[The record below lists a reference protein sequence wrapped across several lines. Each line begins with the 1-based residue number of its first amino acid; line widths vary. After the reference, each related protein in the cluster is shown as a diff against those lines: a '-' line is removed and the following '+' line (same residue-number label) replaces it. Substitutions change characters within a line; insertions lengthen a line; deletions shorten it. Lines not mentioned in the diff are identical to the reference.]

1 MTELTTQLTAGVIR
15 PGDCDQSGLGG
26 CTNLFFVDG
35 EATAG
40 RVSLVEH
47 RLAPRSLAAPMHLH
61 ENEDEFSF
69 VLSGRVAA
77 ISGGREVLASAG
89 ELIVKPRGEWHAF
102 WNPGDEPATLL
113 EVISPA
119 GLEKLFRTFSPS
131 EPPNPEAL
139 MAMAREYGCQV
150 DFPATMELAA
160 AKSLA
165 M

>member
-15 PGDCDQSGLGG
+15 PADCDRSGLGG
-26 CTNLFFVDG
+26 CTNLFFLDG
-35 EATAG
+35 DGTAG

-47 RLAPRSLAAPMHLH
+47 RIAPRTLASPMHLH

-69 VLSGRVAA
+69 VLSGQVAA
-77 ISGGREVLASAG
+77 VSAGREVLASVG

-119 GLEKLFRTFSPS
+119 GLENLFRTFSPS
-131 EPPNPEAL
+131 EPPEPETL
-139 MAMAREYGCQV
+139 IAMARDYGCQV
-150 DFPATMELAA
+150 DFRATMELAGS
-160 AKSLA
+160 KSLS